1 MIAVDV
7 LREKM
12 NECSPLLLLKGDK
25 DSHNDGSNNHNLQL
39 SGPSNSDIIQQH
51 DYDANNTTTCTINTA
66 LDNNDDSMSTTLAS
80 VAGNVLEWYD
90 FAIYGYFAD
99 IIGQKFFPPTNDEST
114 SIIESFLVFGGAFLV
129 RPIGGILMG
138 YIGDTLSTKR
148 ALELSIFLMALPTF
162 SMGCLPTYNIWG
174 WWAVIALVFVRL
186 LQGLSVG
193 GQLMSSLVFV
203 AEGHDRRW
211 WGWYGSVSLKSS
223 DVSLICVHVCTLCCK
238 LCIVHSSCFYP

>member
-1 MIAVDV
+1 MCY
-7 LREKM
+7 RKKM
-12 NECSPLLLLKGDK
+12 NECSPLLLLKSNK
-25 DSHNDGSNNHNLQL
+25 DSRHNGNHHLQL

-51 DYDANNTTTCTINTA
+51 DDDDANNTTTCTIIIGNDHHTRNTT
-66 LDNNDDSMSTTLAS
+66 LDNKTKNDDSMSTTLAS

-99 IIGQKFFPPTNDEST
+99 IIGSKFFPPTNDEST

-148 ALELSIFLMALPTF
+148 ALEISIFLMALPTF

-211 WGWYGSVSLKSS
+211 WGWYGSVSS
-223 DVSLICVHVCTLCCK
+223 
-238 LCIVHSSCFYP
+238 

>member
-1 MIAVDV
+1 
-7 LREKM
+7 M
-12 NECSPLLLLKGDK
+12 NECSPLLLLKSNK
-25 DSHNDGSNNHNLQL
+25 DSRHNGNHHLQL

-51 DYDANNTTTCTINTA
+51 DDDANNTTTTCTIIGNDHHTRNTT
-66 LDNNDDSMSTTLAS
+66 LDNKTNNNNKNNDDSMSTTLAS

-148 ALELSIFLMALPTF
+148 ALEISIFLTALPTF
-162 SMGCLPTYNIWG
+162 SIGCLPTYNIWG

-211 WGWYGSVSLKSS
+211 WGWYGSVSS
-223 DVSLICVHVCTLCCK
+223 
-238 LCIVHSSCFYP
+238 